1 MRDSQGILSACSG
14 NRLRKHRYLKGVT
27 FGVFVLVLF
36 CASVGWAQE
45 FTLPVLPRI
54 TIEPRGEGTPQ
65 DFALSLQILLLLTVL
80 SLAPAFLVMVTSFTR
95 IVVVLGFVRNALG
108 SQQIPPTPV
117 LIGLALFLTIFV
129 MAPTFSRIQSEAL
142 APYFAGT
149 ISQKDALE
157 RGVDILREFMFRQT
171 QEKDLALMV
180 SLARIP
186 RPKTPDDIP
195 THVLIPAFIVS
206 ELKAA
211 FTMGFLIYV
220 PFLII
225 DMVVA
230 SILMSMGM
238 MMLPPV
244 LISLPFKILL
254 FVLVDGWALI
264 TRGLVLSFR

>member
-1 MRDSQGILSACSG
+1 
-14 NRLRKHRYLKGVT
+14 VT
-27 FGVFVLVLF
+27 FWGFLVVFVLF
-36 CASVGWAQE
+36 FAQAWAQE
-45 FTLPVLPRI
+45 LPLPLLPRVI
-54 TIEPRGEGTPQ
+54 IEPPKEGTPQ

-80 SLAPAFLVMVTSFTR
+80 SLAPALLVMVTSFTR

-117 LIGLALFLTIFV
+117 LIGLALFLTAFV

-149 ISQKDALE
+149 ISQKEALE
-157 RGVDILREFMFRQT
+157 RGIGVLREFMFRQT
-171 QEKDLALMV
+171 EERDLALMV
-180 SLARIP
+180 SLSGLP
-186 RPKTPDDIP
+186 RPRTQADIP

-206 ELKAA
+206 ELKTA

-254 FVLVDGWALI
+254 FVLIDGWALV

>member
-1 MRDSQGILSACSG
+1 M
-14 NRLRKHRYLKGVT
+14 
-27 FGVFVLVLF
+27 VFVGIVLLMVSF
-36 CASVGWAQE
+36 SWGWAQE
-45 FTLPVLPRI
+45 LTFPIIPRI
-54 TIEPRGEGTPQ
+54 TIEPPKEGTPQ

-80 SLAPAFLVMVTSFTR
+80 SLAPAFLIMVTSFTR
-95 IVVVLGFVRNALG
+95 IIVVLGFVRSALG

-142 APYFAGT
+142 SPYFEGT
-149 ISQKDALE
+149 ISHREALE
-157 RGVDILREFMFRQT
+157 RGIGILREFMFRQT

-180 SLARIP
+180 SLARLP
-186 RPKTPDDIP
+186 RPQTQNDIP

-220 PFLII
+220 PFLVI

-254 FVLVDGWALI
+254 FVLVDGWALV